1 MLVKL
6 LEDTKSE
13 IGERLNLLGR
23 SVCEAEERERERWYY
38 VCVWKVEGQREQSEA
53 LSVI

>member
-23 SVCEAEERERERWYY
+23 SVCEAEERERWYY